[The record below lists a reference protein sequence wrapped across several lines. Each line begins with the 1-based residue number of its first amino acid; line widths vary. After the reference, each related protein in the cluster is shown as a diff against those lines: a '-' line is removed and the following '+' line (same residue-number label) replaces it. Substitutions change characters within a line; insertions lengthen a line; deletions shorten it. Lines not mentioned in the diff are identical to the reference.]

1 MKRKYSH
8 VVVYGVDGVGGFIEK
23 ADTPNFDR
31 IFADGSVTHKALAS
45 FPSISAEG
53 WGSILIGASPAVH
66 ELTNQN
72 IGSHP
77 IGGGLPSLFGRIRK
91 EHPDVNLCALCCW
104 GVLVGG
110 IIETDIGV
118 HTRIRSEY
126 SETAACEEI
135 EEMIIDDA
143 ARILKEEKPE
153 LLFIEFDS
161 MDKAG
166 HLYGYGSKKY
176 YARLHEVDT
185 LLGRLWKAIEDAG
198 IADDTLLLLTGDHGG
213 QYHGEDIPSDHG
225 GWTEDE
231 RYVTFAARGK
241 TVKKGCPDDANI
253 RDLPAVILYALG
265 IEAPEFDLEGWTSQI
280 PVGLYD
286 DPEIDTY
293 LDISGER
300 GAAPAISKVQYTSE
314 EIE

>member
-1 MKRKYSH
+1 MDRKYGH

-31 IFADGSVTHKALAS
+31 IFRGGSVTHKALAS

-53 WGSILIGASPAVH
+53 WGSILIGAAPAVH
-66 ELTNQN
+66 ELTNGN

-91 EHPDVNLCALCCW
+91 EHPDANLCALCCW

-110 IIETDIGV
+110 VIETDIGV

-135 EEMIIDDA
+135 EEMIIADA
-143 ARILKEEKPE
+143 AEILKEEKPE

-176 YARLHEVDT
+176 YTRLHEVDE
-185 LLGRLWKAIEDAG
+185 LLGKLWQAIEDAG
-198 IADDTLLLLTGDHGG
+198 IADDTLLILTGDHGG
-213 QYHGEDIPSDHG
+213 RYHGEDIPSDHG

-241 TVKKGCPDDANI
+241 TVREGCPENANI
-253 RDLPAVILYALG
+253 RDLPAVVLYALG
-265 IEAPEFDLEGWTSQI
+265 IDLPEFDIEGWTSQV
-280 PVGLYD
+280 PVGMFIGTEENIYRD
-286 DPEIDTY
+286 VSCEK
-293 LDISGER
+293 
-300 GAAPAISKVQYTSE
+300 GAAPAISKEQYISQ
-314 EIE
+314 EI